1 MLPAYQTSELEY
13 DNRIKRRI
21 NKLLLEKY
29 TNTQLLTFEGMDAQA
44 DDLFL
49 SLEKMLYLIYAL
61 LQESHTYLFA
71 IGTQSEEANRIGRAP
86 LPPTPERPA
95 VGRRRLFPTGEEI
108 GQHVQHAME
117 QNQRAVVRTITGVGS
132 FRSQMGQLL
141 KLGNTLKEYIKEI
154 APRFN
159 YLNQEQVNRL
169 DDLIKMVY
177 DIYDDTLSFALQELQ
192 LARGVGANEEL
203 VASQQLMGEVN
214 QQVIQRLPTL
224 QQLIINYNPIQAPV
238 NAGSVNQNAQ
248 GDGYTM
254 DAGNYLGQYV

>member
-1 MLPAYQTSELEY
+1 MLPAYQTTELEY
-13 DNRIKRRI
+13 DNRIKRRV

-71 IGTQSEEANRIGRAP
+71 IGTQSEEANRVHRAP
-86 LPPTPERPA
+86 LPPTPERPQR
-95 VGRRRLFPTGEEI
+95 GRTRLFPTGEEI
-108 GQHVQHAME
+108 GDHIQHALE

-141 KLGNTLKEYIKEI
+141 KLGNTLKEYIKDI

-177 DIYDDTLSFALQELQ
+177 DVYDDTIAFALQELE
-192 LARGVGANEEL
+192 LMRGVGVNAEL
-203 VASQQLMGEVN
+203 QASQQLIGEVN

-238 NAGSVNQNAQ
+238 NAGSVNQNAS

-254 DAGNYLGQYV
+254 DAGSYLGQYV

>member
-1 MLPAYQTSELEY
+1 MIPAYQRSELEY
-13 DNRIKRRI
+13 DNRIKRRLI
-21 NKLLLEKY
+21 KGLEKKY
-29 TNTQLLTFEGMDAQA
+29 TNQQLITFQGSNAQA

-71 IGTQSEEANRIGRAP
+71 IGTQSEEANRRERHP
-86 LPPTPERPA
+86 LPPTPERPTP
-95 VGRRRLFPTGEEI
+95 GRRRLFPTGEEI
-108 GQHVQHAME
+108 GEHVQHAMA

-132 FRSQMGQLL
+132 FRGQMGQLL
-141 KLGNTLKEYIKEI
+141 KLGNSLKESIKQI
-154 APRFN
+154 TPIMN
-159 YLNQEQVNRL
+159 YLSQDQIDRL

-177 DIYDDTLSFALQELQ
+177 DIYDDTLAFALQELN

-203 VASQQLMGEVN
+203 VASQQLLGEVN
-214 QQVIQRLPTL
+214 KEVIQRLPQL

-238 NAGSVNQNAQ
+238 NAGSVNQNAS

-254 DAGNYLGQYV
+254 DAGNYLGQYI

>member
-1 MLPAYQTSELEY
+1 MLPAYQTSELDY

-29 TNTQLLTFEGMDAQA
+29 TNTQLLTYEGFDRQA

-71 IGTQSEEANRIGRAP
+71 IGTQSEEANRIHRSP
-86 LPPTPERPA
+86 LPPTPPA
-95 VGRRRLFPTGEEI
+95 PQRGRTRLFPTGQEI
-108 GQHVQHAME
+108 GDHIQTALE

-141 KLGNTLKEYIKEI
+141 KLGNTLKEYIKDI

-159 YLNQEQVNRL
+159 YLSQEQVNRL
-169 DDLIKMVY
+169 DDLIQMVFNV
-177 DIYDDTLSFALQELQ
+177 YDDTLAFALQELE
-192 LARGVGANEEL
+192 LMRGVGVNAEL
-203 VASQQLMGEVN
+203 QASQQLIGEVN
-214 QQVIQRLPTL
+214 KQVMQRLPQL
-224 QQLIINYNPIQAPV
+224 QQLIVNYNPIQAPV
-238 NAGSVNQNAQ
+238 NAGSVNQNAS

>member
-1 MLPAYQTSELEY
+1 MIPAYQRSELEY
-13 DNRIKRRI
+13 DNRIKRRLI
-21 NKLLLEKY
+21 KGLEKKY
-29 TNTQLLTFEGMDAQA
+29 TNQQLITFQGSNAQA

-71 IGTQSEEANRIGRAP
+71 IGTQSEEANRRERHP
-86 LPPTPERPA
+86 LPPTPERPQR
-95 VGRRRLFPTGEEI
+95 GRQRLFPTGEEI

-141 KLGNTLKEYIKEI
+141 KLGNSLKESIKQI
-154 APRFN
+154 TPIMN
-159 YLNQEQVNRL
+159 YLSQEQIDRL

-177 DIYDDTLSFALQELQ
+177 DVYDDTLAFALQELN
-192 LARGVGANEEL
+192 LARGVGANDEL
-203 VASQQLMGEVN
+203 VASQQLLGEVN
-214 QQVIQRLPTL
+214 KEVIQRLPQL

-238 NAGSVNQNAQ
+238 NAGSVNQNAD
-248 GDGYTM
+248 GTGYTL
-254 DAGNYLGQYV
+254 DAGNYLGQYI